1 MKNGH
6 LPDHWQ
12 LWAWLTVVA
21 ILVAALARQI
31 AIDAFTVSDFNANL
45 IFVGSLLGVILLY
58 LGFQEFFER
67 LIIPLVSAGATAL
80 MKKLGI
86 KIPSKPLPVTVKE
99 STEQAATIPL
109 PQETAPAEIHQAPIP
124 EGGIVKIETPTPKK
138 IVIDYESRREE
149 AKRRQDD
156 KIYQKEENVIL
167 YVGYTMSPFVDKD
180 VVEKIINAV
189 TEYIHATGIPEFSE
203 KDSVMLPD
211 TLTTQDMMHFG
222 WNIAKP
228 FKKYNLHTAHF
239 LKQIFP
245 HKFSGVEVCT
255 IERKLS
261 YEGWKGNIKIN
272 KDVANFT
279 IPSEDDR
286 VEETT
291 PESTTGEEKSPKAK
305 TEKASTKRTRK
316 ASGNSNRT
324 NNANP
329 AMAAAFADM
338 DIEPYCLGD
347 NIIEEDTYS
356 YY

>member
-12 LWAWLTVVA
+12 LWLWLSVVA

-31 AIDAFTVSDFNANL
+31 ALDAFSVSDFNANL
-45 IFVGSLLGVILLY
+45 IFVGSLVAVILLY

-67 LIIPLVSAGATAL
+67 LIIPIVSAGFTAA

-86 KIPSKPLPVTVKE
+86 KLPSRPAPVTVND
-99 STEQAATIPL
+99 TAGQTLAV
-109 PQETAPAEIHQAPIP
+109 PQQTAPP
-124 EGGIVKIETPTPKK
+124 ETSPTHEPENGIVKIETPTPEK
-138 IVIDYESRREE
+138 IVIDYGKRREE

-167 YVGYTMSPFVDKD
+167 YVGYTMSPYVEKE
-180 VVEKIINAV
+180 VVEKIISAV
-189 TEYIHATGIPEFSE
+189 TEYIHASGIPEFSE
-203 KDSVMLPD
+203 KDAVMLPD

-239 LKQIFP
+239 LKQVFP
-245 HKFSGVEVCT
+245 HKFSDVEICT

-261 YEGWKGNIKIN
+261 YEGWKGNIKID

-279 IPSEDDR
+279 IPTEDDA
-286 VEETT
+286 VKETT
-291 PESTTGEEKSPKAK
+291 AET
-305 TEKASTKRTRK
+305 TEKKKEATKDTPAKKSSKQARK
-316 ASGNSNRT
+316 TSNKR
-324 NNANP
+324 NNANNVNR

-338 DIEPYCLGD
+338 DIQPYNLGD
-347 NIIEEDTYS
+347 NVLEDDGYTY
-356 YY
+356 Y